1 MKADYFRYLA
11 EFSEGASK
19 AEHAASAETAYT
31 AATNAAAGLAPTHP
45 IRLGLALNYS
55 VFMYELPLTTLTK
68 GAVGREGASARCA
81 CLLRALSSDLLLSS
95 PRALPL
101 SNTPPTHA
109 NPDPTPT
116 PTAVFYQ

>member
-1 MKADYFRYLA
+1 MARA
-11 EFSEGASK
+11 GASDRC
-19 AEHAASAETAYT
+19 ETAYT
-31 AATNAAAGLAPTHP
+31 AATQAAAALAPTHP

-68 GAVGREGASARCA
+68 GAVRREGASARCA
-81 CLLRALSSDLLLSS
+81 CLLRAFSSDLLLTA